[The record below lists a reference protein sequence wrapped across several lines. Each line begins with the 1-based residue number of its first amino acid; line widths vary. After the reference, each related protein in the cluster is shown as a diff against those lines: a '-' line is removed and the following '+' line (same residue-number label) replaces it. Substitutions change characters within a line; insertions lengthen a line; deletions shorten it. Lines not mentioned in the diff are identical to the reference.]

1 MNMKEKVGGRSKTP
15 ISSTVADSKLPG
27 QVQRGSSMAEVKNIE
42 DPPITEDKWR
52 SGEKIL
58 CFHGPLIYEAKIQNV
73 ELQNGLLKYF
83 IHYHGWN
90 KNWDEWVPEAR
101 MLKYSEKNCQI
112 QKDLIRAHEEKTNDK
127 RRRNKRKSDEEIES
141 ASVVGSS
148 QAATSSSRE
157 HVFAVPKTPSPLPP
171 STTRRK
177 SGLRPQ
183 KREIKNCNEHTEPF
197 VEIPKKVA
205 ILPVEVAKP
214 PDNTVQS
221 EEVFRSKV
229 EVKIKIPDELKSY
242 IVDDWEQITRHRNLC
257 LLPARMTVHQLL
269 DNYVSAKTSKQSETA
284 SKNNKELAI
293 LEVVAGVREY
303 FNVMLPSQL
312 LYKHERPQ
320 YDKLKGEDAGLVP
333 TKVYGVPH
341 LLRLFT
347 KLGESLVYTPLG
359 EKSVNLLIVYIH
371 DILNYV
377 KRNASIIFTNLDY
390 VNPEVSVE
398 MQS

>member
-1 MNMKEKVGGRSKTP
+1 MSGRMKEKVGRSKTP
-15 ISSTVADSKLPG
+15 VSSDSDSKLPDK
-27 QVQRGSSMAEVKNIE
+27 SLLMDVKSVDE
-42 DPPITEDKWR
+42 EACPTMDEKWK

-73 ELQNGLLKYF
+73 EIQNGVPKHF

-101 MLKYSEKNCQI
+101 MLKYSEKNCTI

-127 RRRNKRKSDEEIES
+127 RRRNKRKAEEDTES
-141 ASVVGSS
+141 LTSSGSS
-148 QAATSSSRE
+148 PAATSSSRE

-171 STTRRK
+171 PTTRRK

-183 KREIKNCNEHTEPF
+183 KREIKKYEEHSEPV
-197 VEIPKKVA
+197 VEILKKVT
-205 ILPVEVAKP
+205 IPPVEVPKP

-312 LYKHERPQ
+312 LYKHERGQ
-320 YDKLKGEDAGLVP
+320 YEKLKAEEPGLVP

-359 EKSVNLLIVYIH
+359 ERSVNLLIVYIH

-390 VNPEVSVE
+390 VNPEVSLE
-398 MQS
+398 MPS